1 MKKTNGG
8 IIGENFTSTLGS
20 VTGKFNLFSQYNA
33 RLDNIWPYP
42 KTVTTSESTTTLNE
56 TTNKTCTVT
65 VSTTD
70 YSAQVFSYEIVGFS
84 GVVNADDFVD
94 GLTGTFSTT
103 GTLAS
108 ATGTFDITI
117 ATDGVDETPDTE
129 TFFYRIYQGSS
140 SSGTVL
146 ATGNT
151 ISISDTST
159 EPVLNA
165 DWYVSAFGATIG
177 SLDVYLLNS
186 DGTLADSTAVYS
198 RAAGNEGDADWFSA
212 TASQVTLTSGNTYY
226 LVFYYVSGTSFT
238 GDLGVDRI
246 TIQGTTYDF
255 GFSAQGWTQ
264 DGTGAGNFSTNLPTA
279 FSNKT
284 TVGNGVS
291 NGNWCRISGSTGSS
305 STGPASGFGGSGSYI
320 YAETSGNGTGFS
332 GQNFFLF
339 SPSFTAQEY

>member
-33 RLDNIWPYP
+33 RLDNIWPFP

-70 YSAQVFSYEIVGFS
+70 YSAQVFSYKIVGVS
-84 GVVNADDFVD
+84 GTVNADDFVD

-103 GTLAS
+103 GTLDS
-108 ATGTFDITI
+108 GTGTFDITI

-129 TFFYRIYQGSS
+129 TFTYEIYQGSS
-140 SSGTVL
+140 ASGTVL
-146 ATGNT
+146 ATGST
-151 ISISDTST
+151 ITVSDTST
-159 EPVLNA
+159 VPVLQA
-165 DWYVSAFGATIG
+165 DWYVSAYGATIG

-198 RAAGNEGDADWFSA
+198 RSAGDEGNADWFSA

-226 LVFYYVSGTSFT
+226 LVFYYVSGTNFT
-238 GDLGVDRI
+238 GDLAVDRI

-255 GFSAQGWTQ
+255 GFSAQNWTQ

-284 TVGNGVS
+284 GVTTTAT
-291 NGNWCRISGSTGSS
+291 NGNWVRRSGSTGSS
-305 STGPASGFGGSGSYI
+305 GTGPSSGFGGSGYYI
-320 YAETSGNGTGFS
+320 YAETSGSGAGFS

-339 SPSFTAQEY
+339 SPSFTA